1 MVRTFP
7 RSLKSLWALR
17 SALAAAVLALGVAPA
32 AGAQTLPVADA
43 GSDQQ
48 LDCAPLEGAVVTL
61 DGAGSTD
68 PDDATAVLTYSWA
81 GDVLG
86 AGVILEG
93 VNPAFTAPPGT
104 HAITLTVDDG
114 VDGTAVDEV
123 VITVVADTV
132 APVLTLTGSGAEL
145 WPPNHKHHPFTA
157 AEFVADVS
165 DDCDEDLSPA
175 DVVFEQVTSDEEE
188 NGRGDG
194 NTSLDVLLAYGCT
207 DALIRAERQGPGDG
221 RVYEATLAVA
231 DAAGNA
237 ATGTVEITVPKS
249 RGQGSAVD
257 SGDVYSVDSSSCA
270 TVDLCPAVPDPA
282 CVPSAGK
289 AQLSIRDGKRSSLS
303 WKAREFAAGESD
315 LGDGNTGT
323 DYQVCVYLEE
333 AGEPAVVSAPA
344 APAGEGW
351 KTRARGQSYRMK
363 GMRAGG
369 LNKVQIRSN
378 DTESSV
384 AVSGKSEDLDVPD
397 LPVSADATFLVQLH
411 SSDGTCL
418 ETRFDDP
425 HVNRPGKYRARSN

>member
-1 MVRTFP
+1 MRPV
-7 RSLKSLWALR
+7 
-17 SALAAAVLALGVAPA
+17 LAAAVLALGVAQA

-48 LDCAPLEGAVVTL
+48 LDCAPPEGALVTL

-68 PDDATAVLTYSWA
+68 PDEATAVLTYSWS
-81 GDVLG
+81 GEVLG
-86 AGVILEG
+86 SGVILEG
-93 VNPAFTAPPGT
+93 VNPTFTAPPGT

-114 VDGTAVDEV
+114 VDGTSIDDVM
-123 VITVVADTV
+123 ITVVADTV
-132 APVLTLTGSGAEL
+132 PPVLTLTGSGAEL
-145 WPPNHKHHPFTA
+145 WPPNHKYHPFTA

-165 DDCDEDLSPA
+165 DDCDEELSAA

-207 DALIRAERQGPGDG
+207 DALVRAERQGPGDG
-221 RVYEATLAVA
+221 RVYDATLAVA

-237 ATGTVEITVPKS
+237 ATGSVMITVPKS

-257 SGDVYSVDSSSCA
+257 SGDLYTVDSSSCA
-270 TVDLCPAVPDPA
+270 AVELCPAVPDPT
-282 CVPSAGK
+282 CIPSAGR
-289 AQLSIRDGKRSSLS
+289 AQLSIRDGKRTALA

-315 LGDGNTGT
+315 LGDGSTGT

-333 AGEPAVVSAPA
+333 DGEPTVVSSPA

-351 KTRARGQSYRMK
+351 KTRSGGQSYRMK

-369 LNKVQIRSN
+369 LNKVRIRSN
-378 DTESSV
+378 EAESRV
-384 AVSGKSEDLDVPD
+384 AVSGKSDDLDVPD
-397 LPVSADATFLVQLH
+397 LPVAENATFVVQLH
-411 SSDGTCL
+411 GSDGSCL
-418 ETRFDDP
+418 ETRFDAP
-425 HVNRPGKYRARSN
+425 HVNKPGKVRARAN